1 MREVLSTSSWLDL
14 SLCLHHPPSAA
25 QARTSLPRPRVSLC
39 VSFAV
44 CVSIGLSMSLH
55 HRGRDH
61 DHQPRHASETA
72 VRVPSL
78 LLPPFLPP
86 PLPLCIAV
94 CLPACHSVCPCTY
107 LARVR
112 ARGPAWRGARRRSPS
127 QRARR
132 VARLPQ
138 PPTTS
143 TRLPGRV
150 ILIADCAALPVRSTV
165 DTHNTHTQRQH
176 SAIRAIVPSDE
187 LVSTAVRVGG
197 RVAGRVLPLRG
208 WAR

>member
-1 MREVLSTSSWLDL
+1 MREVLTTSSCLDL

-25 QARTSLPRPRVSLC
+25 QARTSLPRPRVSLR

-44 CVSIGLSMSLH
+44 CLSIGLSMSLH

-61 DHQPRHASETA
+61 AHQPRHASETA

-112 ARGPAWRGARRRSPS
+112 ARGPAWRGARQRSPS

-138 PPTTS
+138 PPAPPQRDCRAES
-143 TRLPGRV
+143 F
-150 ILIADCAALPVRSTV
+150 CAALPVRSTV
-165 DTHNTHTQRQH
+165 DTHTQRQH
-176 SAIRAIVPSDE
+176 SAIVPSDE
-187 LVSTAVRVGG
+187 LASTAVRVGG

-208 WAR
+208 

>member
-1 MREVLSTSSWLDL
+1 MLSTSSWLDL

-25 QARTSLPRPRVSLC
+25 QGRTSLPRPRVSLC

-44 CVSIGLSMSLH
+44 CLSIGLSMSLH

-94 CLPACHSVCPCTY
+94 CLPACHYVCPCTY

-138 PPTTS
+138 PPPAPPQRDCRAESFSLQTVLLCQLDLQSIHTHRDNIP
-143 TRLPGRV
+143 RLS
-150 ILIADCAALPVRSTV
+150 PVM
-165 DTHNTHTQRQH
+165 N
-176 SAIRAIVPSDE
+176 
-187 LVSTAVRVGG
+187 
-197 RVAGRVLPLRG
+197 
-208 WAR
+208 W